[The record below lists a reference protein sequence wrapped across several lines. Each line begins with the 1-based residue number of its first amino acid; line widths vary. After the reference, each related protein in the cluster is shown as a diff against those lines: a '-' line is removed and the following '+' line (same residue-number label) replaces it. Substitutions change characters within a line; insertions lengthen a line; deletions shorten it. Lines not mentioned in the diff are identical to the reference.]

1 MQMIIKKGPMMWMS
15 FIMGWNRQEGK
26 WLIVEHKALKW
37 ANGISAPPKGHLG
50 GFPWQKG
57 W

>member
-1 MQMIIKKGPMMWMS
+1 MIIEGGPMMWMS
-15 FIMGWNRQEGK
+15 FTMGWNRQEGK
-26 WLIVEHKALKW
+26 WLIVDHKALKW
-37 ANGISAPPKGHLG
+37 VNANSAPTIGHLG